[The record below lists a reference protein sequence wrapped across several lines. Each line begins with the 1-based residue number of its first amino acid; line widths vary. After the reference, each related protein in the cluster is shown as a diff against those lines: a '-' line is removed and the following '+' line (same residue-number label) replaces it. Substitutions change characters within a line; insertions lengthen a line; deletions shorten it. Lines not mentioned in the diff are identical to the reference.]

1 MLIEKGNLS
10 MEITIGFALFLFVV
24 QFCSYF
30 VKGLAGFGDPLI
42 SNPMLSLTTMQNN
55 QITPMNL
62 LMNWPLN
69 LYIAFKNRKAFS
81 VKSTIPMIVCIL
93 IGIIPGMLC
102 LKYAT
107 SWVLKALLG
116 LVIVICGVEMLTR
129 KQSTKSSGNLIVMI
143 LVSIA
148 SGFTA
153 GLYGINLFFVA
164 YIERTGYVN
173 RNQFRGQMCF
183 IFFIENTI
191 RLLIYIFTGFYTLDL
206 IKLALISAVGVVFG
220 MFFGSRVDSKLSEA
234 AIKRIITIVFIC
246 AGLSTLVKALVFKI

>member
-1 MLIEKGNLS
+1 
-10 MEITIGFALFLFVV
+10 MEITIGFVLFVFAV

-42 SNPMLSLTTMQNN
+42 SNPMLSMTTLQNN

-69 LYIAFKNRKAFS
+69 LYISFKNRKEFS
-81 VKSTIPMIVCIL
+81 IKSTIPMIVCIL
-93 IGIIPGMLC
+93 MGMVPGLLC
-102 LKYAT
+102 LKYAA
-107 SWVLKALLG
+107 SWKIKALLG
-116 LVIVICGVEMLTR
+116 LVVMICGVEMLTR
-129 KQSTKSSGNLIVMI
+129 RESARSSGNRVVMA

-148 SGFTA
+148 SGFTS

-191 RLLIYIFTGFYTLDL
+191 RLLIYIFTGFYTVDIL
-206 IKLALISAVGVVFG
+206 KLSVVSAVGVVCG
-220 MFFGSRVDSKLSEA
+220 MFIGSRVDSKLSEA
-234 AIKRIITIVFIC
+234 AVRRIITVVFIC
-246 AGLSTLVKALVFKI
+246 AGLSTLVKAAVFKI

>member
-1 MLIEKGNLS
+1 MQRRIAV
-10 MEITIGFALFLFVV
+10 EITVGFVLFVFAI

-42 SNPMLSLTTMQNN
+42 SNPMLSLTALQNN

-69 LYIAFKNRKAFS
+69 LYISFKNRKEFS

-93 IGIIPGMLC
+93 IGMVPGLLC
-102 LKYAT
+102 LKYAA
-107 SWVLKALLG
+107 SWKIKALLG
-116 LVIVICGVEMLTR
+116 LVVVICGVEMITR
-129 KQSTKSSGNLIVMI
+129 KESAKSSGNGIVMA
-143 LVSIA
+143 LVSMA

-191 RLLIYIFTGFYTLDL
+191 RLLIYIFTGFYTVDIL
-206 IKLALISAVGVVFG
+206 KLAVISAAGVICG

-234 AIKRIITIVFIC
+234 AVRRIITIVFIC
-246 AGLSTLVKALVFKI
+246 AGLSTLVKAVIFKI

>member
-1 MLIEKGNLS
+1 
-10 MEITIGFALFLFVV
+10 MELTIGFALFIFAV

-42 SNPMLSLTTMQNN
+42 SNPMLSLTTLQNN

-69 LYIAFKNRKAFS
+69 FYISFKNRKAFS
-81 VKSTIPMIVCIL
+81 MKATIPMLCCIL
-93 IGIIPGMLC
+93 AGMIPGLLC
-102 LKYAT
+102 LKYAA
-107 SWVLKALLG
+107 SWILKAFLG
-116 LVIVICGVEMLTR
+116 LVIVICGIEMLTR
-129 KQSTKSSGNLIVMI
+129 KESVRSSGNPIVMAI
-143 LVSIA
+143 VSMA

-191 RLLIYIFTGFYTLDL
+191 RLLIYIFTGFYTMDI
-206 IKLALISAVGVVFG
+206 IKLALISAVGVVCG
-220 MFFGSRVDSKLSEA
+220 MFLGSRVDSKLSEA
-234 AIKRIITIVFIC
+234 TVRKVITIVFIC
-246 AGLSTLVKALVFKI
+246 AGLSTLIKAVIFKI

>member
-1 MLIEKGNLS
+1 M
-10 MEITIGFALFLFVV
+10 ITITVGFAVFLFFV
-24 QFCSYF
+24 QFISYF

-42 SNPMLSLTTMQNN
+42 SNPCLSMTSMTMD

-69 LYIAFKNRKAFS
+69 LYIAVKNRKAFS
-81 VKSTIPMIVCIL
+81 MRQCAPMIICIL
-93 IGIIPGMLC
+93 IGLVPGIAC
-102 LKYAT
+102 LKYGQ
-107 SWVLKALLG
+107 SQVVKALLG
-116 LVIVICGVEMLTR
+116 LVIVFCGFEMLTR
-129 KQSTKSSGNLIVMI
+129 KESATHHGNPIVMA

-153 GLYGINLFFVA
+153 GMFGINLFFVA

-191 RLLIYIFTGFYTLDL
+191 RLLLYIFVYKMYTLL
-206 IKLALISAVGVVFG
+206 ILKLAVISAFGVASG
-220 MFFGSRVDSKLSEA
+220 MFVGSRVDRRLSDKS
-234 AIKRIITIVFIC
+234 IHKFIMIVFIV
-246 AGLSTLVKALVFKI
+246 AGLSTLIKALLAMM